1 MYYNSDVLDVIA
13 TYVAVT
19 AWFWVQFGN
28 SKSEWLL
35 IAWGEHKKTCCFLL
49 IINFAQFTVCCNEY
63 GYVCNVV
70 VYSTQVYSTI
80 YSKLLLSSTDQSV
93 NYYTLHGF
101 VAFVLFVQSTCAIT
115 LFNHNYTYI
124 PIEKCAI

>member
-1 MYYNSDVLDVIA
+1 MYYNSDVLNVIA

-49 IINFAQFTVCCNEY
+49 IINFAQFTVSCNKY

-70 VYSTQVYSTI
+70 VYSTQVYS
-80 YSKLLLSSTDQSV
+80 KLLLSSTDQSV
-93 NYYTLHGF
+93 SYYTLHGF
-101 VAFVLFVQSTCAIT
+101 VAFVLFVQSEAFYLC
-115 LFNHNYTYI
+115 NYKNYSV
-124 PIEKCAI
+124 